1 MRQIILLAVFLVTC
15 VFAYSQN
22 QDSINNFHIENNR
35 VVWKK
40 VFQTSLDFEQLFSRA
55 KDSGLFENVEKEQAK
70 IRGELKYIDAEPLEY
85 GILDM
90 DVAPYINNNFM
101 NGFVVIEFKQGR
113 YRVTLRRIMLTEKH
127 VDTLNILGASSLI
140 EREIFKLGKIE
151 FNNQFKNR
159 SSDLLN
165 DMLTQYFDFN
175 QMICD
180 DNW

>member
-1 MRQIILLAVFLVTC
+1 MRRIILFAVFLMTC
-15 VFAYSQN
+15 IFAYSQN
-22 QDSINNFHIENNR
+22 SDSINNFHIENNR

-40 VFQTSLDFEQLFSRA
+40 VFKTSLDFEQLFSKA
-55 KDSGLFENVEKEQAK
+55 KDAGLFENVEKGQAK

-85 GILDM
+85 GFM
-90 DVAPYINNNFM
+90 DINTAAYVNNNFIK
-101 NGFVVIEFKQGR
+101 GFVVIEFKPER

-127 VDTLNILGASSLI
+127 VDTLNIPGASSLI

-159 SSDLLN
+159 SSILLN
-165 DMLTQYFDFN
+165 DTFTQYFDFS

>member
-1 MRQIILLAVFLVTC
+1 MKRIILFAVFLVTC
-15 VFAYSQN
+15 IFAYSQN
-22 QDSINNFHIENNR
+22 QDSINNFYIENNR
-35 VVWKK
+35 VIWKK
-40 VFQTSLDFEQLFSRA
+40 VFITSLDFEQLFSKA
-55 KDSGLFENVEKEQAK
+55 KDAGLFENVEKEQTK
-70 IRGELKYIDAEPLEY
+70 IRGQLKYIDAEPLEY
-85 GILDM
+85 GFLDLNA
-90 DVAPYINNNFM
+90 APYVNNNFI

-159 SSDLLN
+159 SSILLN
-165 DMLTQYFDFN
+165 DMLTQYFDFS